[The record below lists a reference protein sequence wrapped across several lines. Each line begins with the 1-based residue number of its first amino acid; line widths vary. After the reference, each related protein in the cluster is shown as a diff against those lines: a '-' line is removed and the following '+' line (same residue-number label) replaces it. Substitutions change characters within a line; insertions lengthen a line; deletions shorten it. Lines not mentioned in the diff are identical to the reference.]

1 MLMRGK
7 RERAQKR
14 IRFSNAEKNSSKT
27 NLNLSDPNIIFEP
40 KKVFQNWEPNVGG
53 GGKKPYDFVHNVR
66 YSLNK
71 ANRRLEKSNERK

>member
-1 MLMRGK
+1 MFELHTYPCKTMVYTIKLMLMRGK

-40 KKVFQNWEPNVGG
+40 KKVFQN
-53 GGKKPYDFVHNVR
+53 
-66 YSLNK
+66 
-71 ANRRLEKSNERK
+71 